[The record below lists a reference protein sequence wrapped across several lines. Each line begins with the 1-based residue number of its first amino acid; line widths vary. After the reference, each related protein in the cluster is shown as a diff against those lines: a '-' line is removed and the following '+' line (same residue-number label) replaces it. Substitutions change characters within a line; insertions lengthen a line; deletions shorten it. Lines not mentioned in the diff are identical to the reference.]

1 MQTCYYV
8 HVRTCGPRKTGRHT
22 GRIFWGGADHVCTHM
37 FVSKCIYI
45 CLCVCVCAC
54 KYMYVC
60 IACKMSISFCIF
72 VFACVFVCICVIR
85 NCSNMRV
92 HDRACAHHDL
102 QRYMYLRSSVQWVA
116 VGGDENN
123 LSSMKSLGQ
132 SWVHSLLRFSSCSR
146 GSWRIKWIA

>member
-22 GRIFWGGADHVCTHM
+22 DRIFGVGQTMYAH
-37 FVSKCIYI
+37 I
-45 CLCVCVCAC
+45 CLYLNVYIYVYVCVPVSTCTYAL
-54 KYMYVC
+54 
-60 IACKMSISFCIF
+60 ACKMSISFCIF

-102 QRYMYLRSSVQWVA
+102 RRYMYLRSSVQWVA